1 MFLSWKVHYH
11 KIVFGYPRT
20 ETETPT
26 CNLEYVQEGSVFLEQ
41 TLKTAASGTTIEP
54 DQNLIAGMG
63 VLRREEPEV
72 KLAGVLL
79 GRNWHETCITLA

>member
-1 MFLSWKVHYH
+1 MDA
-11 KIVFGYPRT
+11 
-20 ETETPT
+20 ETPT
-26 CNLEYVQEGSVFLEQ
+26 YVSCGMCTPGYVQERSVFLEQ